1 VEFEL
6 QMPESLLL
14 FADKSKIEKI
24 IKNLLINIISISFK
38 NSKVIIKIIKQN
50 SEINFQIK
58 TNSRYIEPF
67 LVDEMFKKNKK
78 YVSQYSK
85 PSISL
90 GLYVLSRIIYA
101 HFGSVYA
108 KSYSNNTNII
118 GFLLPLKK
126 CN

>member
-1 VEFEL
+1 MENMF
-6 QMPESLLL
+6 Q
-14 FADKSKIEKI
+14 D
-24 IKNLLINIISISFK
+24 
-38 NSKVIIKIIKQN
+38 VIIKIIKQN

-58 TNSRYIEPF
+58 TNSKYIEPF